1 MKLCTNCIP
10 VLLAQSNLIPVEAQ
24 VFMVVLLSLHLTAL
38 KRMTSGRAFN
48 HLNYFFKMY
57 FQSATRKASV
67 SSKQI
72 SLIFFGPEC
81 RCSKAIFQEMTN
93 TSLLKL
99 FIVA

>member
-72 SLIFFGPEC
+72 SLIFLVQNVVVVKPFF
-81 RCSKAIFQEMTN
+81 RK
-93 TSLLKL
+93 
-99 FIVA
+99 